1 MIDKSSI
8 IYPNVIVGKNV
19 EIQPYVILG
28 MPTGNDNDK
37 LVIGDNSIIRSHTV
51 IYAGSEIGD
60 NFNCGHG
67 VRIRESVKIGNNSQ
81 IGTNSQLEGYTNIG
95 NNAKI
100 HTNVHIGQKTDI
112 GNNVFIAPGVVL
124 TNVLHP
130 LCPEA
135 KKCLKGA
142 TIKDGVKI
150 GANCTVNPGITIN
163 ENVLVG
169 SGSVVARDVEKNVV
183 AIGNPAKAIKSVY
196 NLKCPFEIVE
206 KPYIESIE
214 QD

>member
-1 MIDKSSI
+1 M
-8 IYPNVIVGKNV
+8 GKNV
-19 EIQPYVILG
+19 EVQPYVILG
-28 MPTGNDNDK
+28 MPTANDNDK
-37 LVIGDNSIIRSHTV
+37 LIIGDNSIIRSHTV
-51 IYAGSEIGD
+51 IYAGCEIGN

-67 VRIRESVKIGNNSQ
+67 VRIRENVKIGNNSQ
-81 IGTNSQLEGYTNIG
+81 IGTNSQLEGYITIG

-100 HTNVHIGQKTDI
+100 HTNVHIGQKSEI

-150 GANCTVNPGITIN
+150 GANSTVNPGIIIN

-169 SGSVVARDVEKNVV
+169 SGSVVAHDIEKNNVV
-183 AIGNPAKAIKSVY
+183 IGNPAKVVKSIY
-196 NLKCPFEIVE
+196 DLKCPFGIIER
-206 KPYIESIE
+206 PYFEYME
-214 QD
+214 ND